1 MLVWDDIVDDNV
13 DNDFDKIDVDSMIE
27 EDKFVFFD
35 VFVVVVV
42 EEDKLCGCEEDSV
55 DWNESVD
62 STLFVN
68 DCVVNSINDD
78 DDFVNGD
85 AVVVNSINEDD
96 VVGNIMVVVVDDD
109 DVDPVVIESIHPGLT
124 ISRSS
129 QSLQESWQSKSK
141 QLV

>member
-1 MLVWDDIVDDNV
+1 
-13 DNDFDKIDVDSMIE
+13 MIE

-78 DDFVNGD
+78 EDFVD
-85 AVVVNSINEDD
+85 DDDVVVNSINEDD

>member
-1 MLVWDDIVDDNV
+1 
-13 DNDFDKIDVDSMIE
+13 MIE

-96 VVGNIMVVVVDDD
+96 VVGNMMVDVDVDD
-109 DVDPVVIESIHPGLT
+109 DVDPVVIDSIHPGLS

-129 QSLQESWQSKSK
+129 QSLQESWQPKSK
-141 QLV
+141 QLVYGASSSYNSLLWTQHY